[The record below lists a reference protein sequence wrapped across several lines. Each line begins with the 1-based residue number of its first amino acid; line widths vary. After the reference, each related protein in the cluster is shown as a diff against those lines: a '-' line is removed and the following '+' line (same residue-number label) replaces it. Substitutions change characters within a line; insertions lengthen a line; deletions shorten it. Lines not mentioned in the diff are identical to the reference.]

1 MAPGPR
7 DARGQSTRLVLVGI
21 AALWIGFL
29 WSNAGT
35 VATGDGADHGPLN
48 ALRGGA
54 TGAEL
59 IEQERLD
66 GLQHRIEQ
74 SLGAMEQLLAEE
86 AAAERAKQAA
96 ESAAAAAAATAH
108 ALSPPVGALPSAAAP
123 EPPRAL
129 PIAPAS
135 SAQAPAVDAPPLA
148 AGAHGDR
155 GTGGLDPTS
164 RWVAEHKIL
173 ALTDEEL
180 RATPLDV
187 MMGWYGVAQGAGT
200 CDKDFGMPL
209 VDRWRKAATQ
219 CCSAASSADADAT
232 SIQCHLAHQTRH
244 AGDGDQLALL
254 RNAAVNFRQLADGKT
269 PAAYFKKYVDSRH
282 NQEHSKIVYQ
292 RGTLS
297 GTCQPNAAAGW
308 QGRYFPGWN
317 RHWFDAFQQRGAG
330 ELQCDVWEDAPTLI
344 IERDTF
350 ANFFHNSEVISNGA
364 RRATCRSGK
373 RVTARPCLFP
383 PPLRSPSLRVRTS
396 STPFSRSP
404 CCAGASARSKSCSRI
419 CIRGARSG
427 LSGPKFSSAATRSAS
442 RSRLGTSPKST
453 DRRSAFVSARPR
465 SRFWA
470 PRRRSRS
477 HRGIR
482 HALECRWSAPMPI

>member
-1 MAPGPR
+1 MAPPQHR

-35 VATGDGADHGPLN
+35 VATGDGADHGPLS

-96 ESAAAAAAATAH
+96 ESAAAASAAATAH
-108 ALSPPVGALPSAAAP
+108 ALSPPVVAPPSAAAP
-123 EPPRAL
+123 EAAREL
-129 PIAPAS
+129 PMPPAS
-135 SAQAPAVDAPPLA
+135 IAQVPAVDAPPLA
-148 AGAHGDR
+148 AGAPGDR
-155 GTGGLDPTS
+155 GSGGLDPTS
-164 RWVAEHKIL
+164 QWVAEHKIL

-180 RATPLDV
+180 RATSLDV

-200 CDKDFGMPL
+200 CDQDFGMPL

-254 RNAAVNFRQLADGKT
+254 RNAAVNFRQIGDGKT

-297 GTCQPNAAAGW
+297 GTCQPNSAAGW
-308 QGRYFPGWN
+308 QGRFFPGWN
-317 RHWFDAFQQRGAG
+317 RHWFDAFEQRGAG

-350 ANFFHNSEVISNGA
+350 ANFFHNSEVNS
-364 RRATCRSGK
+364 R
-373 RVTARPCLFP
+373 TARAA
-383 PPLRSPSLRVRTS
+383 RMPSL
-396 STPFSRSP
+396 
-404 CCAGASARSKSCSRI
+404 
-419 CIRGARSG
+419 
-427 LSGPKFSSAATRSAS
+427 
-442 RSRLGTSPKST
+442 
-453 DRRSAFVSARPR
+453 
-465 SRFWA
+465 
-470 PRRRSRS
+470 
-477 HRGIR
+477 
-482 HALECRWSAPMPI
+482 